1 MVSQEKKLEMFKN
14 ALGTRMS
21 EEKLIE
27 IYRQGIVPGHIH
39 SGRGQEG
46 GYAGTLATS
55 QPGDYFKFTHR
66 GVSAVH
72 QTGISFREIYTE
84 ILGKQTGITHGCG
97 GVNHINDLDKGVI
110 GMSAMLGCDAAVA
123 AGFAVKL
130 KRDNPGNIVYFYMGD
145 GTSNR
150 GPIHEAMNLA
160 ASWHLPII
168 FICDNNQFAISTSIR
183 ESCVLE
189 DPVAARGP
197 AYGMPSKVVES
208 YDIMAVYEAA
218 KELTD
223 AVRAG
228 NGPAVLEMKSYRWG
242 GHFEGDQ
249 ARYRDKS
256 VTDDYIENKDCVKL
270 MLAKLKEEG
279 LMTDEKYEAMRAE
292 IAAELTE
299 AVEFAQAAPKA
310 TVEDLYANIYAD

>member
-1 MVSQEKKLEMFKN
+1 MITQEQKLDMFKS
-14 ALGTRMS
+14 ALATRMS

-66 GVSAVH
+66 AVSAIH
-72 QTGISFREIYTE
+72 QTGISFREIYGE
-84 ILGKQTGITHGCG
+84 ILGKQTSATHGCG

-110 GMSAMLGCDAAVA
+110 GMSAMLACDVHIA
-123 AGFAVKL
+123 AGFAMKL
-130 KRDNPGNIVYFYMGD
+130 QRDNPGNIVYFYMGD

-150 GPIHEAMNLA
+150 GPIHETMNI
-160 ASWHLPII
+160 ASAWKLPMI
-168 FICDNNQFAISTSIR
+168 FICDNNQFAISASIR
-183 ESCVLE
+183 ESSLLE

-197 AYGMPSKVVES
+197 AYGMPAKVVDGS
-208 YDIMAVYEAA
+208 DILAVYETT

-223 AVRAG
+223 YVRAG
-228 NGPAVLEMKSYRWG
+228 NGPAVLEIKSYRWG

-256 VTDDYIENKDCVKL
+256 VADDNIANKDCIKIL
-270 MLAKLKEEG
+270 LAKLQEEG
-279 LMTDEKYEAMRAE
+279 LITDEQYQAMRDE
-292 IAAELTE
+292 IAAQLVD
-299 AVEFAQAAPKA
+299 AVEHAQAAPKA
-310 TVEDLYANIYAD
+310 TVEDMYANIYAD